1 MEFKMIRKAK
11 GSDLDSIAILYIKF
25 LEEVWPNREIHTSA
39 IHSTIEA
46 WLSSKVDILVA
57 DVDKEI
63 VGFFLGYVDT
73 NNGTMSPMY
82 RAEALYVLPEYRLT
96 RLSYEMFRLPITIA
110 RPYGLPIISNASV
123 ITNSSNLYE
132 KLGAKLI
139 FKEMVLNEY

>member
-1 MEFKMIRKAK
+1 MIRKAK
-11 GSDLDSIAILYIKF
+11 DTDLVSIHKLYIKF
-25 LEEVWPNREIHTSA
+25 LEEVWPSR
-39 IHSTIEA
+39 TIYSDATLATVEA

-57 DVDKEI
+57 ERDKKI

-73 NNGTMSPMY
+73 NNGTLSPMY

-96 RLSYEMFRLPITIA
+96 RLSYEMFRLPINIA

-123 ITNSSNLYE
+123 ITNSSSLYE

-139 FKEMVLNEY
+139 FKEMVLDEY

>member
-1 MEFKMIRKAK
+1 MIRKARNI
-11 GSDLDSIAILYIKF
+11 DLVSIHELYIRF
-25 LEEVWPNREIHTSA
+25 LEEVWPDRTIYSDGALA
-39 IHSTIEA
+39 IVEA
-46 WLSSKVDILVA
+46 WLASKVDILVA
-57 DVDKEI
+57 EKDKKI
-63 VGFFLGYVDT
+63 VGFFLGYVDN
-73 NNGTMSPMY
+73 NNGSLSPMY

>member
-1 MEFKMIRKAK
+1 MIRKAK
-11 GSDLDSIAILYIKF
+11 DTDLVSIHKLYIKF
-25 LEEVWPNREIHTSA
+25 LAEVWPDRTIYSDGALTA
-39 IHSTIEA
+39 IES

-57 DVDKEI
+57 EKDKKI
-63 VGFFLGYVDT
+63 VGFFLGYIDD
-73 NNGTMSPMY
+73 NNGTLSPMY

-110 RPYGLPIISNASV
+110 RPYRLPIISNASV